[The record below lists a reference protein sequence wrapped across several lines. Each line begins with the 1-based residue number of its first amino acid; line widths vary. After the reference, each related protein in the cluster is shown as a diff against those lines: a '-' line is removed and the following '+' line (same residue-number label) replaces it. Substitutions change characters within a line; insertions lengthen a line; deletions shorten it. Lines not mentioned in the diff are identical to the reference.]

1 MVKLRGKLGSALSAV
16 PFERVILYLYY
27 PKHNNIYLNT
37 KCAATHIYVE
47 PPEVEDQEHG
57 AMGPHVEGGELILRL

>member
-1 MVKLRGKLGSALSAV
+1 MSVY
-16 PFERVILYLYY
+16 LYLYY

-37 KCAATHIYVE
+37 KCAATHIY
-47 PPEVEDQEHG
+47 EVEDQEHG